1 MMDKMKIEEIFSDKE
16 FVKELVALKDNA
28 AVQAALK
35 AKGLDLTEEKIA
47 AIRESMAKKTGEL
60 SDEQLEQISGGGF
73 IQEVKEQLE
82 QIPGGGIIQDVKDL
96 LEIAETVG
104 EMASALT
111 DDSDIITH
119 GHGVSGSWNK
129 EQNSDIITN
138 GTGASGGW

>member
-16 FVKELVALKDNA
+16 FVKKLVALKDNA

-47 AIRESMAKKTGEL
+47 AIRELMAKKKSGEL
-60 SDEQLEQISGGGF
+60 SDEQLVQISGGGF

-82 QIPGGGIIQDVKDL
+82 QISGGGIIQDVKDL

-111 DDSDIITH
+111 DDPDIITH
-119 GHGVSGSWNK
+119 GHGVSG
-129 EQNSDIITN
+129 
-138 GTGASGGW
+138 GW

>member
-1 MMDKMKIEEIFSDKE
+1 MKIEEIFSDKE

-60 SDEQLEQISGGGF
+60 SDEQLEQISGGG
-73 IQEVKEQLE
+73 
-82 QIPGGGIIQDVKDL
+82 IIQDVKDL

-104 EMASALT
+104 EMASAFT

-119 GHGVSGSWNK
+119 GHGVSG
-129 EQNSDIITN
+129 
-138 GTGASGGW
+138 GW

>member
-1 MMDKMKIEEIFSDKE
+1 MKIEEIFSDKE

-60 SDEQLEQISGGGF
+60 SDKQLEQIS
-73 IQEVKEQLE
+73 
-82 QIPGGGIIQDVKDL
+82 GGGIIQDVKDL

-119 GHGVSGSWNK
+119 GHGVSG
-129 EQNSDIITN
+129 
-138 GTGASGGW
+138 GW

>member
-60 SDEQLEQISGGGF
+60 SDEQLEQISGGG
-73 IQEVKEQLE
+73 
-82 QIPGGGIIQDVKDL
+82 IIQDVKDL

-104 EMASALT
+104 EMAGALT
-111 DDSDIITH
+111 DDSDIVTH
-119 GHGVSGSWNK
+119 GVGASGSWNK
-129 EQNSDIITN
+129 EQNSDIITHD
-138 GTGASGGW
+138 TGASGGW

>member
-60 SDEQLEQISGGGF
+60 SAEQLEQISGGRF
-73 IQEVKEQLE
+73 E
-82 QIPGGGIIQDVKDL
+82 PGEGDIDYAGEAAIFKDVFVDVLIDL
-96 LEIAETVG
+96 FT
-104 EMASALT
+104 
-111 DDSDIITH
+111 
-119 GHGVSGSWNK
+119 W
-129 EQNSDIITN
+129 
-138 GTGASGGW
+138 

>member
-1 MMDKMKIEEIFSDKE
+1 MRGFNLQFMPRFYPDALFSDCWSSVGDVTFYHRNGVCYFRSKAYSE
-16 FVKELVALKDNA
+16 FAGTA
-28 AVQAALK
+28 
-35 AKGLDLTEEKIA
+35 
-47 AIRESMAKKTGEL
+47 
-60 SDEQLEQISGGGF
+60 
-73 IQEVKEQLE
+73 EQLE

-104 EMASALT
+104 EMAGALT

-119 GHGVSGSWNK
+119 GVGASGSWNK

>member
-60 SDEQLEQISGGGF
+60 SDEQLEQISGGG
-73 IQEVKEQLE
+73 
-82 QIPGGGIIQDVKDL
+82 IIQDVKDL

-111 DDSDIITH
+111 DDPDIITH
-119 GHGVSGSWNK
+119 GHGVSG
-129 EQNSDIITN
+129 
-138 GTGASGGW
+138 GW